1 MEGLSRQ
8 SQDKIRL
15 QAEIDEAKKIIAAI
29 QSEVTCVRDLTTRV
43 TQQEGQLQQQLRDN
57 NELIR
62 ELDKYNNGDQMR
74 HLNAQLNAAHAE
86 NHRLIIAARDLNER
100 INVQANAN
108 VQHQQVEVDLQ

>member
-1 MEGLSRQ
+1 MKRHAS
-8 SQDKIRL
+8 
-15 QAEIDEAKKIIAAI
+15 
-29 QSEVTCVRDLTTRV
+29 VTTRV

-74 HLNAQLNAAHAE
+74 HLNAQLNAVHAE
-86 NHRLIIAARDLNER
+86 NHRLILAARDLNER

-108 VQHQQVEVDLQ
+108 IQHQQVEVDLQRKIQELQIS